1 MFMSVIADSYFEYVS
16 HCQSNFGYVS
26 HCQSFVPHYQPYGRY
41 CQLYFFMS
49 LITNFIG
56 TGLPHMSQIAT
67 FMSHTAN

>member
-1 MFMSVIADSYFEYVS
+1 MFMSVIADSYFGYVS

-26 HCQSFVPHYQPYGRY
+26 H

-56 TGLPHMSQIAT
+56 TGLSHMSQIAT
-67 FMSHTAN
+67 FMSHIAN